1 MGLLAGAARLRSGAA
16 MVQAAPARQIL
27 ATAVDFAWRMPA
39 PRSVG
44 RRALAE
50 QANGGL
56 MIRRHGS
63 WHRGCG
69 PACGVWV
76 SRGAM
81 VCTRASCR
89 IGVDRRGKA
98 SWRCRQMRP
107 CWPHPDE
114 RLAEPASVP
123 LAIAHEK
130 GVVSGAPS
138 VSEADL
144 VAGIGADVV
153 PRGRGDVALA
163 RTVVTTLVLR
173 GAWVLRALSIC
184 GRMAR
189 SAVASSAA
197 GGRPVGRSVGNA

>member
-1 MGLLAGAARLRSGAA
+1 MR
-16 MVQAAPARQIL
+16 
-27 ATAVDFAWRMPA
+27 
-39 PRSVG
+39 PRS
-44 RRALAE
+44 
-50 QANGGL
+50 
-56 MIRRHGS
+56 
-63 WHRGCG
+63 
-69 PACGVWV
+69 
-76 SRGAM
+76 
-81 VCTRASCR
+81 
-89 IGVDRRGKA
+89 
-98 SWRCRQMRP
+98 
-107 CWPHPDE
+107 PHPDE

-130 GVVSGAPS
+130 GVVSGAPSVSEAAKISVAVLVS